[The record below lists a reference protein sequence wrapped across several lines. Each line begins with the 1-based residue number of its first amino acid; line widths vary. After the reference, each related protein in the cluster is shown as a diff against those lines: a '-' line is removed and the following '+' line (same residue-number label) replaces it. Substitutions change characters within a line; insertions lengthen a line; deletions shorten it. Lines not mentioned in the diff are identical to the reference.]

1 MAKALTRDTV
11 KRFTDIPNIGKAMA
25 GDFELMGIHDPREL
39 ERMDPLKMYQ
49 DLCKKMGQRLDPC
62 VLDVFMAAV
71 DFMSGGKARPWW
83 EYTPLRK
90 RQYKI

>member
-1 MAKALTRDTV
+1 MAKALTHDTV
-11 KRFTDIPNIGKAMA
+11 KTFTDIPNIGKAMA
-25 GDFELMGIHDPREL
+25 ADFELMGIKKPQDL
-39 ERMDPLKMYQ
+39 EGKDPLKLYQ

-71 DFMSGGKARPWW
+71 DFMSGGKTRPWW
-83 EYTPLRK
+83 EFTPLRK